1 MNEQTIIETKQ
12 ATIRFDGLVAV
23 DNVDFAMKD
32 GEAVGI
38 IGPNGAGKTT
48 FFNLLT
54 GFFPPTEGKI
64 YYAGK
69 DITAVPEYDRVMLG
83 IVRTFQLVSVFDSL
97 PVLDNLVLS
106 TIRFGNDYKAKNKF
120 FFGDAHRSDIMATC
134 MEELEVMGIT
144 DKAKLMTSELS
155 YGDKRKLEI
164 AVALSLKPKIL
175 LLDEPFAGLS
185 DQEIGEVSRIIS
197 RVKEQLSLVIIE
209 HKISRIVDLIQ
220 RLCVMHEG
228 KLIAEGAPVGGV
240 IRPQRA
246 RGILGK
252 RGGTD
257 MLSVKNIDV
266 AYGHAKVLHDISLEL
281 APGEMV
287 FIAGRNGA
295 GKTTFLKSIAGF
307 VKPSQGT
314 IMFYDKNIAGLPP
327 EKVAL
332 LGIRYVFQDKRV
344 FSQLTVKE
352 NLELAAYPVKEKI
365 SDAIAKVVSI
375 YPKIEKFLELRA
387 GSLSGGQRQILLI
400 GRALV
405 GNPKLLLIDEPTE
418 GLAAG
423 TINDILNV
431 LAMMKGKV
439 PMIIVE
445 QNLSVVGMLADKV
458 YIMKE
463 GKIIREVTDEAE
475 MKDKLQLEQ
484 CL

>member
-1 MNEQTIIETKQ
+1 
-12 ATIRFDGLVAV
+12 
-23 DNVDFAMKD
+23 
-32 GEAVGI
+32 
-38 IGPNGAGKTT
+38 
-48 FFNLLT
+48 
-54 GFFPPTEGKI
+54 
-64 YYAGK
+64 
-69 DITAVPEYDRVMLG
+69 
-83 IVRTFQLVSVFDSL
+83 
-97 PVLDNLVLS
+97 
-106 TIRFGNDYKAKNKF
+106 
-120 FFGDAHRSDIMATC
+120 
-134 MEELEVMGIT
+134 
-144 DKAKLMTSELS
+144 
-155 YGDKRKLEI
+155 
-164 AVALSLKPKIL
+164 
-175 LLDEPFAGLS
+175 
-185 DQEIGEVSRIIS
+185 
-197 RVKEQLSLVIIE
+197 
-209 HKISRIVDLIQ
+209 
-220 RLCVMHEG
+220 
-228 KLIAEGAPVGGV
+228 
-240 IRPQRA
+240 
-246 RGILGK
+246 
-252 RGGTD
+252 

-281 APGEMV
+281 EKGEMV

-307 VKPSQGT
+307 MKPSQGT
-314 IMFYDKNIAGLPP
+314 IMFYDQNIAGMAP

-344 FSQLTVKE
+344 FSNLTVKE
-352 NLELAAYPVKEKI
+352 NLELAAYPVKEKV

-463 GKIIREVTDEAE
+463 GKIVRKVTDKDEI
-475 MKDKLQLEQ
+475 KDKLQLEQ

>member
-1 MNEQTIIETKQ
+1 
-12 ATIRFDGLVAV
+12 
-23 DNVDFAMKD
+23 
-32 GEAVGI
+32 
-38 IGPNGAGKTT
+38 
-48 FFNLLT
+48 
-54 GFFPPTEGKI
+54 
-64 YYAGK
+64 
-69 DITAVPEYDRVMLG
+69 
-83 IVRTFQLVSVFDSL
+83 
-97 PVLDNLVLS
+97 
-106 TIRFGNDYKAKNKF
+106 
-120 FFGDAHRSDIMATC
+120 
-134 MEELEVMGIT
+134 
-144 DKAKLMTSELS
+144 
-155 YGDKRKLEI
+155 
-164 AVALSLKPKIL
+164 
-175 LLDEPFAGLS
+175 
-185 DQEIGEVSRIIS
+185 
-197 RVKEQLSLVIIE
+197 
-209 HKISRIVDLIQ
+209 
-220 RLCVMHEG
+220 
-228 KLIAEGAPVGGV
+228 
-240 IRPQRA
+240 
-246 RGILGK
+246 
-252 RGGTD
+252 

-281 APGEMV
+281 EQGEMV

-307 VKPSQGT
+307 MKPTQGT
-314 IMFYDKNIAGLPP
+314 ILFYDQNIAGLPP

-352 NLELAAYPVKEKI
+352 NLELAAYPVREKI
-365 SDAIAKVVSI
+365 SNAIAKVVSI

-458 YIMKE
+458 YIMRE
-463 GKIIREVTDEAE
+463 GKIVRAVMDKAE
-475 MKDKLQLEQ
+475 MKDKQLLEQ

>member
-1 MNEQTIIETKQ
+1 
-12 ATIRFDGLVAV
+12 
-23 DNVDFAMKD
+23 
-32 GEAVGI
+32 
-38 IGPNGAGKTT
+38 
-48 FFNLLT
+48 
-54 GFFPPTEGKI
+54 
-64 YYAGK
+64 
-69 DITAVPEYDRVMLG
+69 
-83 IVRTFQLVSVFDSL
+83 
-97 PVLDNLVLS
+97 
-106 TIRFGNDYKAKNKF
+106 
-120 FFGDAHRSDIMATC
+120 
-134 MEELEVMGIT
+134 
-144 DKAKLMTSELS
+144 
-155 YGDKRKLEI
+155 
-164 AVALSLKPKIL
+164 
-175 LLDEPFAGLS
+175 
-185 DQEIGEVSRIIS
+185 
-197 RVKEQLSLVIIE
+197 
-209 HKISRIVDLIQ
+209 
-220 RLCVMHEG
+220 
-228 KLIAEGAPVGGV
+228 
-240 IRPQRA
+240 
-246 RGILGK
+246 
-252 RGGTD
+252 

-307 VKPSQGT
+307 VKPSKGT

-365 SDAIAKVVSI
+365 SDAIAKVISI